1 MKKLFLFFFISSIQA
16 PLWAKNFESQFNAC
30 KNRGIALN
38 DSFHSFCNQKKVESF
53 KEMEKI
59 LGVAKVLDFQKR
71 VKDRV
76 KVKLE
81 VRLYELELL
90 QACAVNDSEWFKKKS
105 ISTDNISKM
114 CGDKIEKMIASIK
127 ERYPLMRQEL
137 SLSSSNLRESNFL
150 KDKSTWIK
158 SNPSHGAFSG
168 FSKLSPLSAN
178 EKNKSYEI
186 LSTEVASELLRRNKI
201 NPKGTFIQS
210 FMVQTPLDEILSKEK
225 AKPNNSNKSE
235 TEILSQFLQNS
246 EKSYSINGLRSF
258 LDQSQKKHKENYF
271 QILNQMPILAF
282 INEYNLDN
290 PNLPSKDEVKLA
302 LSKTHQS
309 LSEYA
314 KKLNQDEKNWSEYA
328 QFTPEIEQVLN
339 ESPEYCSLAETLLL
353 EKESAEN
360 RKLYTDLTLAAVAAV
375 PCFMGGP
382 VSSAVCI
389 GSGLAV
395 GTKGV
400 IDAKSAKDQALGFN
414 MTDFLG
420 KDGTSNFLA
429 YDQKQKDLILQSVF
443 LPLGAFGGTGTTG
456 RAVVKSYQAYDDV
469 GRFITKSEGLEL
481 ANSALKKLL
490 ESKNFDKLSE
500 SERLK
505 LFDKLLADEVLPKH
519 LLSFLEKKQGGFK
532 LIDTN
537 YDFDSFPPELLE
549 KLTAKLGSSVNA
561 MKFVKQA
568 YHRHVLDHHGSMG
581 NIENATQQV
590 ISEFEKKRGSLL
602 ELQKS
607 SPVKYKI
614 ELEKLSRDL
623 KKEYFR
629 VSTDNLGDGQLATYL
644 VRNHTT
650 ELITNP
656 KFSEFMKKVANIEDF
671 EAFGPGLY
679 QKFSKLSSSKTLSQS
694 EKLELE
700 AINTALARQK
710 AINDTLLKYGTDKTL
725 PDGKVAL
732 LFADR
737 FNHLPA
743 DIQKKIVFEVDELTG
758 KILKDQNLRDQMARE
773 HFDKVMKLS
782 GTDKNPGLVRLS
794 EVSAKVEYPGIS
806 KAKVKEAKDEIF
818 AFNASKLRS
827 LYETQTGKKLG
838 PFDVFHA
845 PQPVLNEKKKIL
857 VSISDSGEKRT
868 FVVAF
873 GNGLRNQ
880 TDTLKVMAKEIH
892 LVEKRTLEGLI
903 KKTTDPQKLK
913 TYQDELEAVTRA
925 ISAPG
930 IDVFGG
936 PASLM
941 RSAADN
947 KEVKDLVFNFNGVRS
962 SPEDLLEAVV
972 RARSNKN

>member
-1 MKKLFLFFFISSIQA
+1 MKKFIFVLTIFSMPF
-16 PLWAKNFESQFNAC
+16 PLWAKSFESQFKAC
-30 KNRGIALN
+30 SDRGIRLTEAN
-38 DSFHSFCNQKKVESF
+38 HSFCQQKKVESF
-53 KEMEKI
+53 KEMERI
-59 LGVAKVLDFQKR
+59 IGVAKVLDFQKK
-71 VKDRV
+71 VKDSV

-90 QACAVNDSEWFKKKS
+90 EACASNNESWFKSKS
-105 ISTDNISKM
+105 IESKNIQSM
-114 CGDKIEKMIASIK
+114 CGDKVEKMIGSIK

-137 SLSSSNLRESNFL
+137 SLSSSNFRESNFL

-158 SNPSHGAFSG
+158 SNPSHGTFSG
-168 FSKLSPLSAN
+168 FSKLNPLTEK
-178 EKNKSYEI
+178 EKNKAYET
-186 LSTEVASELLRRNKI
+186 LSLEVANELLRRNKI
-201 NPKGTFIQS
+201 NPKGTLIQS
-210 FMVQTPLDEILSKEK
+210 SMIQTPLEEILKKEKSKADNANKADPEILSH
-225 AKPNNSNKSE
+225 
-235 TEILSQFLQNS
+235 FLQNS
-246 EKSYSINGLRSF
+246 ERSYSINGLRSF
-258 LDQSQKKHKENYF
+258 LDISQKKHKENYF
-271 QILNQMPILAF
+271 QILNQMPLLAF
-282 INEYNLDN
+282 VPDYNIED
-290 PNLPSKDEVKLA
+290 PHLPSISDVQKALNKTRLQLA
-302 LSKTHQS
+302 D
-309 LSEYA
+309 YY
-314 KKLNQDEKNWSEYA
+314 KKLNQNENDWTEYA
-328 QFTPEIEQVLN
+328 QFTPEIEAVLKN
-339 ESPEYCSLAETLLL
+339 NPEYCSIAETLLL
-353 EKESAEN
+353 EKQSAEN
-360 RKLYTDLTLAAVAAV
+360 RKLYADLSIAAVAAV

-382 VSSAVCI
+382 ISSAVCI
-389 GSGLAV
+389 GSGVAV

-414 MTDFLG
+414 LSDFLG
-420 KDGTSNFLA
+420 KDGTANFLT

-469 GRFITKSEGLEL
+469 GRFITKSEGLDF
-481 ANSALKKLL
+481 ANTALKKLI
-490 ESKNFDKLSE
+490 ESKNFDKLTE
-500 SERLK
+500 AEKLK

-561 MKFVKQA
+561 MKFVKQL

-602 ELQKS
+602 EIQRS
-607 SPVKYKI
+607 NPVKYKI

-644 VRNHTT
+644 IRNHTT

-679 QKFSKLSSSKTLSQS
+679 QKYSKLSASKTLSAS

-700 AINTALARQK
+700 AIHTALARQK

-743 DIQKKIVFEVDELTG
+743 DIQKKIVAEVDDLTG
-758 KILKDQNLRDQMARE
+758 KIFKDQKLRDQMAKD
-773 HFDKVMKLS
+773 HFEMVMKLS
-782 GTDKNPGLVRLS
+782 GTEKNPGLVRLS
-794 EVSAKVEYPGIS
+794 EVSAKADYPGIS
-806 KAKVKEAKDEIF
+806 ASKVAEAKEEIF

-857 VSISDSGEKRT
+857 VSISESGEKRT

-880 TDTLKVMAKEIH
+880 TDTLKSMAREIH
-892 LVEKRTLEGLI
+892 LVEKRTLEALI
-903 KKTTDPQKLK
+903 KKTSDPQKLK

-930 IDVFGG
+930 IEVFGG

-941 RSAADN
+941 RAAADN

-962 SPEDLLEAVV
+962 SPDDLLEAVV
-972 RARSNKN
+972 RARSKN